1 METEIQNI
9 INSIKKRDIRTNEE
23 IKEINYNAVIEAYKP
38 YLKFS
43 QNRENLAET
52 LKKLD
57 EYEFIDYEHL
67 RHGDYIRYID
77 KKYFFNMKLHN
88 GGKVVKLKDD
98 KLLMITIQRQFEWI
112 TYDNYIFKKL
122 SEEDN
127 AKMKLI
133 ELIGDNL

>member
-1 METEIQNI
+1 
-9 INSIKKRDIRTNEE
+9 
-23 IKEINYNAVIEAYKP
+23 
-38 YLKFS
+38 
-43 QNRENLAET
+43 
-52 LKKLD
+52 
-57 EYEFIDYEHL
+57 
-67 RHGDYIRYID
+67 
-77 KKYFFNMKLHN
+77 MKLHN